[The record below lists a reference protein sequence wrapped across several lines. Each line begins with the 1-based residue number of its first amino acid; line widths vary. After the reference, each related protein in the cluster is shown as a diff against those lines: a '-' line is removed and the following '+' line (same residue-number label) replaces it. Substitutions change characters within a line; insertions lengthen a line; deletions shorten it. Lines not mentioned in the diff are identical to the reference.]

1 MGRRAR
7 CTYGCSVFLTLSR
20 EYSTVDRDTPRDDS
34 PRTIDIDPPVHVES
48 YRSHVSLS
56 WTALGVE
63 RFVAAL
69 RTAEAVPPTATL
81 TVDATDTAGR
91 YRTTLAEIETTADR
105 IKYVR
110 VDPSPLWTLSWERR
124 TDPVVSLAGS
134 PSAPACRRFHTATTS
149 CNEWS
154 SACRDALVRAL
165 STAD

>member
-1 MGRRAR
+1 M
-7 CTYGCSVFLTLSR
+7 
-20 EYSTVDRDTPRDDS
+20 DRDTPRDDS
-34 PRTIDIDPPVHVES
+34 PSSIGVDPPVHVET

-56 WTALGVE
+56 WTALGLE

-69 RTAEAVPPTATL
+69 RTAEAVPTTATL
-81 TVDATDTAGR
+81 TVDATDAAGR
-91 YRTTLAEIETTADR
+91 YRTTPDEIETTADT

-110 VDPSPLWTLSWERR
+110 VDPSPPWTLSWERR

-134 PSAPACRRFHTATTS
+134 PSVPTCRSFHTATTS

-154 SACRDALVRAL
+154 STHCDALARAL

>member
-1 MGRRAR
+1 M
-7 CTYGCSVFLTLSR
+7 
-20 EYSTVDRDTPRDDS
+20 PRDDS
-34 PRTIDIDPPVHVES
+34 PRTIGVDPPVHVET

-56 WTALGVE
+56 WTALGLE

-69 RTAEAVPPTATL
+69 QMAEAVPTTAIL

-91 YRTTLAEIETTADR
+91 YRSTPDEIETTTDI

-110 VDPSPLWTLSWERR
+110 VDPSPPWTLSWERR

-134 PSAPACRRFHTATTS
+134 PSVPTCRSFHTATTS

-154 SACRDALVRAL
+154 STHRDALARTL
-165 STAD
+165 SPAN